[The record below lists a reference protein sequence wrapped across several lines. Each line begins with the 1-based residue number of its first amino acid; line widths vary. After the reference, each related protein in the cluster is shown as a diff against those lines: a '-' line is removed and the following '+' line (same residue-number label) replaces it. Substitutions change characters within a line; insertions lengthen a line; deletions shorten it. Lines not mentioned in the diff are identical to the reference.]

1 MEKQVLAVLEP
12 TVEYANLLLGYLQ
25 EQKEFMFQVCVFT
38 KEDALRKYVK
48 TTKVHVLLAAE
59 ESEYENF
66 RREVDCLI
74 LLSSGRF
81 VKGQDKDPVIYKF
94 QSAQRILKEVCSIC
108 LEQGQAQEGCYFS
121 NAEETKEQIVVFSP
135 YGGVGK
141 TLTSVVLGHMLGE
154 AKKVLVV
161 NLEPFIKKYRWLQT
175 ESTTGVSELI
185 YYVKQENSNL
195 EMKLQTLVTKAGN
208 MDYLQG
214 VSNYLDLQNMTRK
227 DMFQF
232 LQGIRKHTR
241 YDVVIFDV
249 SFFNEATKVLFELC
263 HVILEPVQGESQFE
277 QWKQSFSLEEQRW
290 LERKRKSV
298 PVSVYR
304 ELWDEDLE
312 YLGKSQIGQSIWNA
326 YLQEGEVNGTNC
338 GKDTET
344 GGRRSGYGEVYQ

>member
-1 MEKQVLAVLEP
+1 ML
-12 TVEYANLLLGYLQ
+12 
-25 EQKEFMFQVCVFT
+25 
-38 KEDALRKYVK
+38 
-48 TTKVHVLLAAE
+48 
-59 ESEYENF
+59 F
-66 RREVDCLI
+66 R
-74 LLSSGRF
+74 S
-81 VKGQDKDPVIYKF
+81 
-94 QSAQRILKEVCSIC
+94 
-108 LEQGQAQEGCYFS
+108 
-121 NAEETKEQIVVFSP
+121 
-135 YGGVGK
+135 
-141 TLTSVVLGHMLGE
+141 
-154 AKKVLVV
+154 
-161 NLEPFIKKYRWLQT
+161 
-175 ESTTGVSELI
+175 
-185 YYVKQENSNL
+185 
-195 EMKLQTLVTKAGN
+195 KAGN